1 MLNILAAIIGVY
13 GIVVVA
19 LFFLQ
24 RGMIYHP
31 GGPLVSPEMA
41 GVAEMKPVSII
52 SSNGSFSLTSWYKPA
67 AGKMPT
73 IVFFQG
79 NAGNIDSRSH
89 KARPFLDAGFGMLL
103 VGYRGFGGN
112 PGKPSEQGLYSD
124 ARANLEFL
132 ASKKVP
138 PGKWVMYGESL
149 GTGIA
154 VQMAFER
161 ADKTPLGA
169 VILESPYTSLGDAGQ
184 AHYPFIPV
192 RILLRDRFRSL
203 DKIAAIKSPLFVFH
217 GTNDNVIPVAQG
229 RALFQAAGD
238 PKQSLWVDGAG
249 HNNLHEFGAAKKV
262 MDFIT
267 QNISR

>member
-1 MLNILAAIIGVY
+1 MLNTLAAVIGVY

-31 GGPLVSPEMA
+31 GGPLVSPGLA

-52 SSNGSFSLTSWYKPA
+52 SSNESLSLTSWYKPA
-67 AGKMPT
+67 EGKMPT
-73 IVFFQG
+73 IVFFHG
-79 NAGNIDSRSH
+79 NAGNIDDRGH

-124 ARANLEFL
+124 ARANLDFL
-132 ASKKVP
+132 ATKKVP

-149 GTGIA
+149 GTGLA

-161 ADKTPLGA
+161 ADKNPLGA
-169 VILESPYTSLGDAGQ
+169 VILESPYTSLGDAGHV
-184 AHYPFIPV
+184 HYPFIPV
-192 RILLRDRFRSL
+192 RILLRDQFRSL

-217 GTNDNVIPVAQG
+217 GTTDNVIPMAQG
-229 RALFQAAGD
+229 RALFQAAGA
-238 PKQSLWVDGAG
+238 PKESLWVDGAG
-249 HNNLHEFGAAKKV
+249 HNNLHEFGAAEKV
-262 MDFIT
+262 MDFIAR
-267 QNISR
+267 NVAK